1 MMSFIIS
8 KVSQNT
14 SGNSKYV
21 DRADA
26 IERFLQQKRDAKAAQ
41 RAQASNSN
49 KETTNKTDK
58 QWLFIESNKS
68 ITEISI
74 EVGFGSLTH
83 FERVFCK
90 NNGITPKKFCT
101 NVRKDRDAKEK
112 LDQATTTIVI

>member
-1 MMSFIIS
+1 MKPPFAQTIYKHPLLKQYTSILCSNYEEVTIMMSYIIS

-49 KETTNKTDK
+49 KEITTKTDK
-58 QWLFIESNKS
+58 
-68 ITEISI
+68 
-74 EVGFGSLTH
+74 
-83 FERVFCK
+83 
-90 NNGITPKKFCT
+90 
-101 NVRKDRDAKEK
+101 
-112 LDQATTTIVI
+112 

>member
-1 MMSFIIS
+1 MMSYIIS

-58 QWLFIESNKS
+58 
-68 ITEISI
+68 
-74 EVGFGSLTH
+74 
-83 FERVFCK
+83 
-90 NNGITPKKFCT
+90 
-101 NVRKDRDAKEK
+101 
-112 LDQATTTIVI
+112 

>member
-1 MMSFIIS
+1 MMSYIIS

-49 KETTNKTDK
+49 KETTNKEATNPQIK
-58 QWLFIESNKS
+58 K
-68 ITEISI
+68 
-74 EVGFGSLTH
+74 
-83 FERVFCK
+83 K
-90 NNGITPKKFCT
+90 PPKKHLFM
-101 NVRKDRDAKEK
+101 RDSINRHL
-112 LDQATTTIVI
+112 LDDFVWFEVFAM

>member
-1 MMSFIIS
+1 MQASFALTISKHPLLNYEEVTIMMSYIIS
-8 KVSQNT
+8 KVSQNN

-58 QWLFIESNKS
+58 
-68 ITEISI
+68 
-74 EVGFGSLTH
+74 
-83 FERVFCK
+83 
-90 NNGITPKKFCT
+90 
-101 NVRKDRDAKEK
+101 
-112 LDQATTTIVI
+112 

>member
-49 KETTNKTDK
+49 KEITTKTDK
-58 QWLFIESNKS
+58 
-68 ITEISI
+68 
-74 EVGFGSLTH
+74 
-83 FERVFCK
+83 
-90 NNGITPKKFCT
+90 
-101 NVRKDRDAKEK
+101 
-112 LDQATTTIVI
+112 

>member
-1 MMSFIIS
+1 MMSYIIS

-49 KETTNKTDK
+49 KETTNKSDK
-58 QWLFIESNKS
+58 Q
-68 ITEISI
+68 T
-74 EVGFGSLTH
+74 
-83 FERVFCK
+83 
-90 NNGITPKKFCT
+90 GIYQCVTRLGAKLKVTSSTCT
-101 NVRKDRDAKEK
+101 
-112 LDQATTTIVI
+112 

>member
-1 MMSFIIS
+1 MMSYIIS

-14 SGNSKYV
+14 SGNSKYVDRADAIERFLQQKRDAKAAQNSKYV

-58 QWLFIESNKS
+58 
-68 ITEISI
+68 
-74 EVGFGSLTH
+74 
-83 FERVFCK
+83 
-90 NNGITPKKFCT
+90 
-101 NVRKDRDAKEK
+101 
-112 LDQATTTIVI
+112 